1 MSSRRNP
8 ACLAFLAIA
17 IALPAFA
24 QDQFASL
31 PLPSSTSHAQW
42 AAGNERHLQPNAGGA
57 LLMDSAFAHGYRHG
71 YDEGFHTG
79 DLDIQMGR
87 PAQVN
92 AKPSRLRRQ
101 DREFNSAF
109 GNKQSFQQ
117 GYAAGFNSGYSDAM
131 AGLDYRASERVRAAA
146 AGLNDALPQSRRQYF
161 DEGFVAGY
169 ASAHSAQAPV
179 MTMSP
184 EYVEQY
190 CRQRLPGNHPI
201 EYCSGFGRGYV
212 FGSAGDESPKKFP
225 AAQVA
230 AR

>member
-8 ACLAFLAIA
+8 GCLAILAIA
-17 IALPAFA
+17 MAVPALA

-31 PLPSSTSHAQW
+31 PLSSSASHAQW
-42 AAGNERHLQPNAGGA
+42 AAGNERHLQPNASGA

-92 AKPSRLRRQ
+92 AKPSRTRRQ
-101 DREFNSAF
+101 DREFNPAF
-109 GNKQSFQQ
+109 GSKHSFQQ
-117 GYAAGFNSGYSDAM
+117 GYAAGFNAGYSDAM
-131 AGLDYRASERVRAAA
+131 AGLDYRASERVRTAA
-146 AGLNDALPQSRRQYF
+146 AGLNEALPQSRRQYF
-161 DEGFVAGY
+161 DQGFIAGY
-169 ASAHSAQAPV
+169 ASAHSAPGSAAA
-179 MTMSP
+179 TSP

-190 CRQRLPGNHPI
+190 CRRTLPGNHPI

-212 FGSAGDESPKKFP
+212 FGSSGDENSDKPA